1 MCKHQSLSLNIIEH
15 WQQKHLKTS
24 YIFKHYQNLYSID
37 VLNYL
42 LRYLPTL
49 QITTLVTSISRI
61 LINFICTNSVS
72 ITEKHSDEICHALF
86 NMPAPVIY
94 NYIILPYNVHEL
106 NRWISG
112 ITIQLIDMTAIRHQF
127 CNYHIRTYNSDL
139 LRNSFLPLWV
149 NWYIFWFSSNLDPQS
164 KSLIWPPPWAQFIW

>member
-1 MCKHQSLSLNIIEH
+1 MCKHQSPSISFNIIEH
-15 WQQKHLKTS
+15 WQQKTLENIIHFQTLS
-24 YIFKHYQNLYSID
+24 EFI
-37 VLNYL
+37 LNRCVKL
-42 LRYLPTL
+42 FMRYLPGL

-106 NRWISG
+106 TRRISR

-127 CNYHIRTYNSDL
+127 CKYYRRTYNSDL
-139 LRNSFLPLWV
+139 LRNSFLPLSV
-149 NWYIFWFSSNLDPQS
+149 NWYIF
-164 KSLIWPPPWAQFIW
+164 

>member
-1 MCKHQSLSLNIIEH
+1 M
-15 WQQKHLKTS
+15 
-24 YIFKHYQNLYSID
+24 
-37 VLNYL
+37 
-42 LRYLPTL
+42 
-49 QITTLVTSISRI
+49 VTSISRI
-61 LINFICTNSVS
+61 LINFICTNSVP

-106 NRWISG
+106 TRWISR

-127 CNYHIRTYNSDL
+127 CKYYIRTYNSDL

-164 KSLIWPPPWAQFIW
+164 KSLKGNPGPNLFDRCVIIISSHKTWDSCIYKAHTYMNRKYFYLNFVYTW